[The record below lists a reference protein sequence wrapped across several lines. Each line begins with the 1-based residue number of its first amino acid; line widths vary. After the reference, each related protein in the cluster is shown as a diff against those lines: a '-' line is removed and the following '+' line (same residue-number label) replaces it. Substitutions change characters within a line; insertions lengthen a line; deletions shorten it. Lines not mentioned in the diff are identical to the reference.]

1 MGEVK
6 DTLINL
12 IFYKIRFI
20 ANTNNVNFIWKAG

>member
-12 IFYKIRFI
+12 IFYKIWFI

>member
-12 IFYKIRFI
+12 IFYKIKFI
-20 ANTNNVNFIWKAG
+20 VNTNNVNFIWKAG